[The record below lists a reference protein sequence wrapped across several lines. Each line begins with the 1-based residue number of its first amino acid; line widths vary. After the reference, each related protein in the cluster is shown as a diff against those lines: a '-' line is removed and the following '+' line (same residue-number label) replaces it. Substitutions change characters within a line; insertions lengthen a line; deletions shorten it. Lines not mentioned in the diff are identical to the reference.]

1 MSESKA
7 PEKIWA
13 RVGYYGIMSGAVG
26 SFREHP
32 DGTSGYFE
40 YTRTDAIMSDP
51 RVKALV
57 KALWLAKEQE
67 EFDAEVENRPKLR
80 WVRAAE
86 HALTAIE
93 EATND

>member
-13 RVGYYGIMSGAVG
+13 RVDYHGIMSGAVG
-26 SFREHP
+26 SFCEHP
-32 DGTSGYFE
+32 DGTSGYSE

-57 KALWLAKEQE
+57 KALCLAKEQE
-67 EFDAEVENRPKLR
+67 EFDAEVENRPQLR
-80 WVRAAE
+80 WVRGARAALAE
-86 HALTAIE
+86 IKE
-93 EATND
+93 F